1 MIHMTKPLTVEYLQE
16 IVAAFNSRD
25 VEKIGA
31 YFAPDATF
39 FASRGPA
46 VDGARIQG
54 RDAIKK
60 YLADRFERIP
70 DMRWDPVDDYVV
82 DGTRA
87 VSVWIVRGTENGN
100 AIEARG
106 VDLWEFRGD
115 KVLNKDTYWK
125 LRSG

>member
-1 MIHMTKPLTVEYLQE
+1 MSDKVVTIAGQQVELFLE
-16 IVAAFNSRD
+16 REATRFRAGD
-25 VEKIGA
+25 VEIELTRARDNEAEVRVGDRT
-31 YFAPDATF
+31 FVAP
-39 FASRGPA
+39 
-46 VDGARIQG
+46 
-54 RDAIKK
+54 
-60 YLADRFERIP
+60 
-70 DMRWDPVDDYVV
+70 YVV

>member
-1 MIHMTKPLTVEYLQE
+1 MTRPLTVEYLEE

-25 VEKIGA
+25 VEKIGS

-39 FASRGPA
+39 FASRGTA
-46 VDGARIQG
+46 VDGARIHG

-60 YLADRFERIP
+60 YLGDRFKVIP
-70 DMRWDPVDDYVV
+70 DMRWEPVEDYVV
-82 DGTRA
+82 DATRA
-87 VSVWIVRGTENGN
+87 VSVWIVKGTENGRQ
-100 AIEARG
+100 IEARG

-125 LRSG
+125 IRT